1 MPNVLRTL
9 SAAAGLVFLAMTAAF
24 GQVSNDVV
32 KIGVLNDQSGV
43 YADVAGTGSVVAA
56 KMAVEDFGGKVL
68 DKPIEVIFADHQNKP
83 DVATPIVNQWIDVDN
98 VDAVVDVPTSSVA
111 LAVQEIT
118 KNKNRIHLNSSAGTS
133 DLTGKACSPT
143 AIHWTYDTYALANST
158 GRALTKDGGD
168 TWFFITAD
176 YAFGHALEKDTAAA
190 VTSQG
195 GKVLGSVNTPF
206 PNQDFSSFL
215 LQAQASGAKV
225 IGLANA
231 GGDMINAVKQAQE
244 FGITAAGQRLAGLLV
259 FISDIHSLGLPVTQG
274 LVLTTG
280 FYWDRDDATRAWSK
294 RFGER
299 NGGRMPTMVQAGVYS
314 AVTHYLAAIK
324 AAGTDEAKAVVAK
337 MREMPVN
344 DFFAQNGRIRADG
357 RMVHDMYLVQ
367 VKSPQELKYPWD
379 YYKILRV
386 VPGDEAFRPMDQGN
400 CPLVAK

>member
-1 MPNVLRTL
+1 MPNVLKTL
-9 SAAAGLVFLAMTAAF
+9 SATAGLVFLAMTAAF

-314 AVTHYLAAIK
+314 AVAHYLAAIK

-367 VKSPQELKYPWD
+367 VKSPQESKYPWD

>member
-1 MPNVLRTL
+1 
-9 SAAAGLVFLAMTAAF
+9 
-24 GQVSNDVV
+24 
-32 KIGVLNDQSGV
+32 
-43 YADVAGTGSVVAA
+43 
-56 KMAVEDFGGKVL
+56 
-68 DKPIEVIFADHQNKP
+68 
-83 DVATPIVNQWIDVDN
+83 
-98 VDAVVDVPTSSVA
+98 
-111 LAVQEIT
+111 
-118 KNKNRIHLNSSAGTS
+118 
-133 DLTGKACSPT
+133 
-143 AIHWTYDTYALANST
+143 
-158 GRALTKDGGD
+158 
-168 TWFFITAD
+168 
-176 YAFGHALEKDTAAA
+176 
-190 VTSQG
+190 
-195 GKVLGSVNTPF
+195 
-206 PNQDFSSFL
+206 
-215 LQAQASGAKV
+215 
-225 IGLANA
+225 
-231 GGDMINAVKQAQE
+231 
-244 FGITAAGQRLAGLLV
+244 LAGLLV

-314 AVTHYLAAIK
+314 AVAHYLAAIK

-367 VKSPQELKYPWD
+367 VKSPQDSKYPWD

>member
-1 MPNVLRTL
+1 MSNVLRNL
-9 SAAAGLVFLAMTAAF
+9 SAGVGFVLLTMTAAF
-24 GQVSNDVV
+24 AQVSGDVV

-43 YADVAGTGSVVAA
+43 YADLAGPGSVTAA

-68 DKPIEVIFADHQNKP
+68 GKPIEVIFADHQNKP
-83 DVATPIVNQWIDVDN
+83 DIATPIVNQWIDVDN
-98 VDAVVDVPTSSVA
+98 VDVVVDVPTSSVA

-118 KNKNRIHLNSSAGTS
+118 KNKNRVHLNSTAGTS

-143 AIHWTYDTYALANST
+143 GIHWTYDTYALANST

-168 TWFFITAD
+168 TWFFIVAD

-195 GKVLGSVNTPF
+195 GKVVGSVNTPF

-215 LQAQASGAKV
+215 LQAQASGAKD

-231 GGDMINAVKQAQE
+231 GGDMINAIKQAQE
-244 FGITAAGQRLAGLLV
+244 FGITASGQRMAGLLV
-259 FISDIHSLGLPVTQG
+259 FITDIHSLGLPVTQG

-294 RFGER
+294 RFAER

-314 AVTHYLAAIK
+314 SVMHYLAAIK

-337 MREMPVN
+337 MKETPVN

-367 VKSPQELKYPWD
+367 VKKPEESKYPWD

-400 CPLVAK
+400 CPLAAK